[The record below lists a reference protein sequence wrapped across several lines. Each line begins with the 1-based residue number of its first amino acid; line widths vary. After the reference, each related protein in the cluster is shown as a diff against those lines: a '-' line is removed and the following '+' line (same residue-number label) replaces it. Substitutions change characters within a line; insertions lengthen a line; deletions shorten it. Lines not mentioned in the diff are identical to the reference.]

1 MTLHFHW
8 LHAPRW
14 LAHAH
19 VSRAVTLVLGV
30 IGVSLLFSALRVLD
44 VAVSGALIERRAAAV
59 APAASASPSA
69 PAVVLG
75 SEPTGPGSVP
85 VGASLVEVPEATA
98 EAISL

>member
-19 VSRAVTLVLGV
+19 VSRAVSLVLGV
-30 IGVSLLFSALRVLD
+30 ICVSLLFSALRVLD
-44 VAVSGALIERRAAAV
+44 AAVSGALVERRAVAV
-59 APAASASPSA
+59 SPAASGA
-69 PAVVLG
+69 PDALVG
-75 SEPTGPGSVP
+75 AEPTASGP
-85 VGASLVEVPEATA
+85 ASIDATLVEVPEATV